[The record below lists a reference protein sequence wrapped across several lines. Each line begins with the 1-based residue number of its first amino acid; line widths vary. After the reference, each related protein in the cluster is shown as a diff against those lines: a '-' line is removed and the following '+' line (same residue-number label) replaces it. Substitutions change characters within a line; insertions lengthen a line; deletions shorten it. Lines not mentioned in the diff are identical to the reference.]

1 MVKLN
6 NEMKEP
12 ASAQEPEHGLEQ
24 KFIREF
30 LQERGLT
37 LKDLTTLPAEEA
49 RKLRIE
55 ASRYATARLAELEAR
70 ARFVDTIHTAT
81 RNATS

>member
-6 NEMKEP
+6 HEVKEP
-12 ASAQEPEHGLEQ
+12 VPAQDQEHGLEQ
-24 KFIREF
+24 KFIKEF

-37 LKDLTTLPAEEA
+37 LKDLKTLPVEEA

-55 ASRYATARLAELEAR
+55 ASRYATTRLAELEAR
-70 ARFVDTIHTAT
+70 ARFIHTIHNAT